1 MKNLEYI
8 ISTILGA
15 YFSFFGI
22 LAIPLLLLVPCNLID
37 YFTGLAA
44 SKIQGEKITS
54 TKSFAGIVK
63 KITMYVLIFVGF
75 GIDCMI
81 GYVTDT
87 FHMQTP
93 FPLLFSAIVASWL
106 VMNELISITENCE
119 LIGLTIPILAPVLQF
134 IKRQIEAAADIEDD
148 ITNDQ

>member
-8 ISTILGA
+8 ISTVLGA
-15 YFSFFGI
+15 FFSFFGI

-44 SKIQGEKITS
+44 SKIQGDKITS

-81 GYVTDT
+81 GYVAET

-106 VMNELISITENCE
+106 VVNELISITENCE

-134 IKRQIEAAADIEDD
+134 IKRQIESTTDIEDEIKED
-148 ITNDQ
+148 K